1 MTVSV
6 SLGSHPT
13 AQQEAQAAMIRASA
27 MLSWNSGVFYN
38 SWLFAMHEGIMCGG
52 VVSSCRESLI
62 YGMVFASIEQAT
74 VRGELSFGHFLPP
87 LVCAFV
93 PETAAVMKREI

>member
-1 MTVSV
+1 M
-6 SLGSHPT
+6 
-13 AQQEAQAAMIRASA
+13 RR
-27 MLSWNSGVFYN
+27 
-38 SWLFAMHEGIMCGG
+38 
-52 VVSSCRESLI
+52 CRFELPGERHLP

-74 VRGELSFGHFLPP
+74 VRGELSFGHSLPP